1 MTGWP
6 LEAPLGRPL
15 RHAARHQ
22 RARVESVLSAT
33 PPPLRIL
40 PARQRAHRRHRG
52 ALWLAAG
59 GAFWDL
65 AANDLR
71 TADWTSA
78 DAAGLPILPGL
89 VRHEEATGVT
99 GITHAL
105 RFTAPRTRSA
115 YVWPARHEASSD
127 GDPALP
133 PMGVRFRLKASIDL
147 SGVSPTN
154 QAILT
159 ALKTYG
165 MFLADNGSA
174 CFISGAPDPPSNA
187 DDLHQLGAIH
197 GSDFEAVD
205 ESGLMVDPN
214 SGQVQ

>member
-33 PPPLRIL
+33 PHPLRIL
-40 PARQRAHRRHRG
+40 PARQRVDRRH
-52 ALWLAAG
+52 LVAA
-59 GAFWDL
+59 
-65 AANDLR
+65 R
-71 TADWTSA
+71 RSA
-78 DAAGLPILPGL
+78 PGLPILPGL

-165 MFLADNGSA
+165 MFLADDGSA
-174 CFISGAPDPPSNA
+174 WF
-187 DDLHQLGAIH
+187 
-197 GSDFEAVD
+197 
-205 ESGLMVDPN
+205 
-214 SGQVQ
+214 

>member
-1 MTGWP
+1 M
-6 LEAPLGRPL
+6 
-15 RHAARHQ
+15 
-22 RARVESVLSAT
+22 
-33 PPPLRIL
+33 
-40 PARQRAHRRHRG
+40 
-52 ALWLAAG
+52 
-59 GAFWDL
+59 
-65 AANDLR
+65 
-71 TADWTSA
+71 
-78 DAAGLPILPGL
+78 
-89 VRHEEATGVT
+89 T

-127 GDPALP
+127 ADPALP
-133 PMGVRFRLKASIDL
+133 PMGVRFRLKVSIDL

-174 CFISGAPDPPSNA
+174 WFISGAPDPAWND